1 MEISQLY
8 DVKNCGKVTRLAL
21 EKLWPVVDNLGIRIY
36 PRVCTGVALPV
47 FHSSLTGLK
56 TDWQGGFFRRCW
68 RLPCLVDKIA
78 PLLLCCFQDDLVAIW
93 PVCLE
98 RLQDELPQNL
108 FNMWIRPLQAEEQ
121 AGALRLLAPNPFF
134 VRHIADKYLA
144 RIREL
149 VKELSQGSMEQ
160 VLLEVGNRQDREAPP
175 PVSKPRDVTSTTTTT
190 VLPESLPRPAN
201 NLNPLF
207 TFENFV
213 AGKSNQLAFAACRQ
227 VAEKPGMSGH
237 NPLFIYGPT
246 GLGKTHLMHSVGNAV
261 LATNPNARILYLT
274 SDRFVQDFITAL
286 QRGLMNDFKRLYR
299 SLDVLLIDD
308 IQFFAGKTSTQEE
321 FFHTFNALLEGS
333 RQVILTSDKFPKE
346 INELDERLKS
356 RFAWGLT
363 LQVEPPELE
372 TRAAILMKKAE
383 QNSIRLPQ
391 HSAVFIAQ
399 HVQANVRELEGAL
412 NKVIATARFKGSELD
427 LDLVRESLKDVLAV
441 RAKQINIEN
450 IQKVVAEY
458 YRIPLREL
466 IGKKR
471 NRSYARPRQ
480 VAMALSRELT
490 SHSYPEIGHSF
501 DGRDHSTVIHACN
514 LIDELRKSDP
524 NMDEDYTNLLRLLQ
538 A

>member
-1 MEISQLY
+1 M
-8 DVKNCGKVTRLAL
+8 
-21 EKLWPVVDNLGIRIY
+21 
-36 PRVCTGVALPV
+36 
-47 FHSSLTGLK
+47 
-56 TDWQGGFFRRCW
+56 
-68 RLPCLVDKIA
+68 
-78 PLLLCCFQDDLVAIW
+78 AIW
-93 PVCLE
+93 PGCME

-108 FNMWIRPLQAEEQ
+108 FNMWIRPLQAEE
-121 AGALRLLAPNPFF
+121 GAQKLKLLAPNPFF
-134 VRHIADKYLA
+134 VRHIADKYLS

-149 VKELSQGSMEQ
+149 VLDLSHGQIDQ
-160 VLLEVGNRQDREAPP
+160 VSLEVGNRRDNEAHAAPAPP
-175 PVSKPRDVTSTTTTT
+175 PRVSHAHASRAHSHLAGGGPSPVD
-190 VLPESLPRPAN
+190 SLPRLSS

-213 AGKSNQLAFAACRQ
+213 SGKSNQLAFAACHQ
-227 VAEKPGMSGH
+227 VAEKPGSTGH

-261 LATNPNARILYLT
+261 LRANPNARILYIT
-274 SDRFVQDFITAL
+274 SERFVGDFVTAL
-286 QRGLMNDFKRLYR
+286 QRDLMNDFKRLYR

-308 IQFFAGKTSTQEE
+308 IQFFAGKGGSQEE

-333 RQVILTSDKFPKE
+333 RQIILTSDKFPRE
-346 INELDERLKS
+346 INNLDERLKS

-372 TRAAILMKKAE
+372 TRVAILMKKAE
-383 QNSIRLPQ
+383 QNGVILPQ
-391 HSAVFIAQ
+391 PSAFFVAQ

-412 NKVIATARFKGSELD
+412 NKVIATARFKGKPVD
-427 LDLVRESLKDVLAV
+427 LDLVKEALKDVLAV
-441 RAKQINIEN
+441 RAKQISIDN

-466 IGKKR
+466 TGKKR

-490 SHSYPEIGHSF
+490 SHSYPEIGQAF
-501 DGRDHSTVIHACN
+501 DGRDHSTVIHACEK
-514 LIDELRKSDP
+514 IDDLKRSDP
-524 NMDEDYTNLLRLLQ
+524 NMAEDYNNLLRLLQ

>member
-1 MEISQLY
+1 M
-8 DVKNCGKVTRLAL
+8 
-21 EKLWPVVDNLGIRIY
+21 
-36 PRVCTGVALPV
+36 
-47 FHSSLTGLK
+47 
-56 TDWQGGFFRRCW
+56 
-68 RLPCLVDKIA
+68 
-78 PLLLCCFQDDLVAIW
+78 AIW

-121 AGALRLLAPNPFF
+121 AGVLRLLAPNPFF

-149 VKELSQGSMEQ
+149 VKELSQGRLEQ
-160 VLLEVGNRQDREAPP
+160 VVLEVGNRQDRELATQPAVKPRAEGSGPVRAVAPP
-175 PVSKPRDVTSTTTTT
+175 P
-190 VLPESLPRPAN
+190 EALPRPAN

-207 TFENFV
+207 TFDNYV

-227 VAEKPGMSGH
+227 VAEKPGLSGH

-261 LATNPNARILYLT
+261 LATNPGARILYLT

-308 IQFFAGKTSTQEE
+308 IQFFAGKNSTQEE

-346 INELDERLKS
+346 INELDDRLKS

-363 LQVEPPELE
+363 QPVEPPELE

-399 HVQANVRELEGAL
+399 HVRANVRELEGAL
-412 NKVIATARFKGSELD
+412 NKVIATARFKGCELD

-441 RAKQINIEN
+441 RAKQ
-450 IQKVVAEY
+450 
-458 YRIPLREL
+458 
-466 IGKKR
+466 
-471 NRSYARPRQ
+471 
-480 VAMALSRELT
+480 
-490 SHSYPEIGHSF
+490 
-501 DGRDHSTVIHACN
+501 
-514 LIDELRKSDP
+514 
-524 NMDEDYTNLLRLLQ
+524 TN
-538 A
+538 

>member
-1 MEISQLY
+1 M
-8 DVKNCGKVTRLAL
+8 
-21 EKLWPVVDNLGIRIY
+21 
-36 PRVCTGVALPV
+36 
-47 FHSSLTGLK
+47 
-56 TDWQGGFFRRCW
+56 
-68 RLPCLVDKIA
+68 
-78 PLLLCCFQDDLVAIW
+78 AIW

-149 VKELSQGSMEQ
+149 VRELSQGSMEQ

-175 PVSKPRDVTSTTTTT
+175 PVSKPSRETSSTATTTT
-190 VLPESLPRPAN
+190 VVPESLPRPAN

-261 LATNPNARILYLT
+261 LAANPNARILYLT

-383 QNSIRLPQ
+383 QNAIRLPQ

>member
-1 MEISQLY
+1 M
-8 DVKNCGKVTRLAL
+8 
-21 EKLWPVVDNLGIRIY
+21 
-36 PRVCTGVALPV
+36 
-47 FHSSLTGLK
+47 
-56 TDWQGGFFRRCW
+56 
-68 RLPCLVDKIA
+68 
-78 PLLLCCFQDDLVAIW
+78 AIW

-121 AGALRLLAPNPFF
+121 GSALRLLAPNPFF
-134 VRHIADKYLA
+134 VRHIADKYLN

-149 VKELSQGSMEQ
+149 VKELSQGRMEK
-160 VLLEVGNRQDREAPP
+160 VLLEVGNRQDREESATQLRTTLDSSAGSSLSPAAV
-175 PVSKPRDVTSTTTTT
+175 VSDT
-190 VLPESLPRPAN
+190 LPRPAN

-207 TFENFV
+207 IFDNFV

-227 VAEKPGMSGH
+227 VAEKPGLSGH

-261 LATNPNARILYLT
+261 VASNPKARILYLT

-346 INELDERLKS
+346 INELDDRLKS

-412 NKVIATARFKGSELD
+412 NKVIATARFKGCELELD
-427 LDLVRESLKDVLAV
+427 LVKESLKDVLAV

-480 VAMALSRELT
+480 VAMTLSRELT
-490 SHSYPEIGHSF
+490 SHSYPEIGHAF

-514 LIDELRKSDP
+514 LIEDMKKSDP
-524 NMDEDYTNLLRLLQ
+524 NMGEDYNNLLRLLQ

>member
-1 MEISQLY
+1 M
-8 DVKNCGKVTRLAL
+8 
-21 EKLWPVVDNLGIRIY
+21 
-36 PRVCTGVALPV
+36 
-47 FHSSLTGLK
+47 
-56 TDWQGGFFRRCW
+56 
-68 RLPCLVDKIA
+68 
-78 PLLLCCFQDDLVAIW
+78 AIW

-108 FNMWIRPLQAEEQ
+108 FNMWIRPLQAEEGVQ
-121 AGALRLLAPNPFF
+121 SLKLLAPNPFF
-134 VRHIADKYLA
+134 VRHITDKYLA

-149 VKELSQGSMEQ
+149 ALDLSQGRLQQ
-160 VLLEVGNRQDREAPP
+160 VQLAVGSRNDSEKAPT
-175 PVSKPRDVTSTTTTT
+175 PVSVNRVSPAVVNPAPVADI
-190 VLPESLPRPAN
+190 LPRLSS

-213 AGKSNQLAFAACRQ
+213 SGKSNQLAFAACHQ
-227 VAEKPGMSGH
+227 VAEKPGSTGH

-261 LATNPNARILYLT
+261 LRGNPNARILYIT
-274 SDRFVQDFITAL
+274 SERFVGDFVTAL
-286 QRGLMNDFKRLYR
+286 QRDLMNDFKRLYR

-308 IQFFAGKTSTQEE
+308 IQFFAGKGGSQEE
-321 FFHTFNALLEGS
+321 FFHTFNTLLEGS
-333 RQVILTSDKFPKE
+333 RQVILTSDKFPRE
-346 INELDERLKS
+346 INNLDERLKS

-372 TRAAILMKKAE
+372 TRVAILMKKAE
-383 QNSIRLPQ
+383 QNGVVLPQ
-391 HSAVFIAQ
+391 QSAFFIAQ

-412 NKVIATARFKGSELD
+412 NKVIATARFKGKAVD
-427 LDLVRESLKDVLAV
+427 MDLVKESMKDVLAV

-466 IGKKR
+466 TGKKR

-490 SHSYPEIGHSF
+490 AHSYPEIGHAF
-501 DGRDHSTVIHACN
+501 DGRDHSTVIHACDK
-514 LIDELRKSDP
+514 IDDLKKSDP
-524 NMDEDYTNLLRLLQ
+524 NMAEDYNNLLRLLQ

>member
-1 MEISQLY
+1 
-8 DVKNCGKVTRLAL
+8 
-21 EKLWPVVDNLGIRIY
+21 
-36 PRVCTGVALPV
+36 
-47 FHSSLTGLK
+47 
-56 TDWQGGFFRRCW
+56 
-68 RLPCLVDKIA
+68 
-78 PLLLCCFQDDLVAIW
+78 VAIW

-98 RLQDELPQNL
+98 HLHDELPQNL
-108 FNMWIRPLQAEEQ
+108 FNMWIRPLQAEES
-121 AGALRLLAPNPFF
+121 AESLKLFAPNPFF
-134 VRHIADKYLA
+134 LRHIADKYMG

-149 VKELSQGSMEQ
+149 IKDHSQGRILD
-160 VLLEVGNRQDREAPP
+160 VKLEVGSRSDKVPAPP
-175 PVSKPRDVTSTTTTT
+175 PTRAELQQPPRQNQHAHQV
-190 VLPESLPRPAN
+190 VESSQPRPVS
-201 NLNPLF
+201 NLNGLF

-227 VAEKPGMSGH
+227 VAENLGGSGH

-261 LATNPNARILYLT
+261 LRNNPQARILYMT
-274 SDRFVQDFITAL
+274 SERFVGDFVTAL
-286 QRGLMNDFKRLYR
+286 QRGLMSEFKRLYR

-308 IQFFAGKTSTQEE
+308 IQFFAGKGSSQEE

-333 RQVILTSDKFPKE
+333 RQIILTSDKFPRE
-346 INELDERLKS
+346 INDLDERLKS

-372 TRAAILMKKAE
+372 TRVAILMKKAE
-383 QNSIRLPQ
+383 HNAISLPQ
-391 HSAVFIAQ
+391 PSAFFIAQ

-412 NKVIATARFKGSELD
+412 NKVIATARFKGRPIELD
-427 LDLVRESLKDVLAV
+427 LVKESLKDVLAV

-466 IGKKR
+466 TGKKR

-480 VAMALSRELT
+480 VAMALARELT
-490 SHSYPEIGHSF
+490 SHSYPEIGQAF
-501 DGRDHSTVIHACN
+501 DGRDHSTVIHACEK
-514 LIDELRKSDP
+514 IDDLKKSDP
-524 NMDEDYTNLLRLLQ
+524 NMAEDYNNLLRLLQ

>member
-1 MEISQLY
+1 M
-8 DVKNCGKVTRLAL
+8 
-21 EKLWPVVDNLGIRIY
+21 
-36 PRVCTGVALPV
+36 
-47 FHSSLTGLK
+47 
-56 TDWQGGFFRRCW
+56 
-68 RLPCLVDKIA
+68 
-78 PLLLCCFQDDLVAIW
+78 
-93 PVCLE
+93 E
-98 RLQDELPQNL
+98 RLQEELPQNL
-108 FNMWIRPLQAEEQ
+108 FNMWIRPLQAEEGGQ
-121 AGALRLLAPNPFF
+121 RLKLLAPNPFF

-149 VKELSQGSMEQ
+149 VQDLSGGRIDQ
-160 VLLEVGNRQDREAPP
+160 VTLEVGSRRDNEAAAAATTPAP
-175 PVSKPRDVTSTTTTT
+175 SSRHAPSSATATVTPA
-190 VLPESLPRPAN
+190 PESLPRLSS

-213 AGKSNQLAFAACRQ
+213 SGKSNQLAFAACHQ
-227 VAEKPGMSGH
+227 VAEKPGSTGH

-261 LATNPNARILYLT
+261 LRANPNARILYIT
-274 SDRFVQDFITAL
+274 SERFVGDFVTAL
-286 QRGLMNDFKRLYR
+286 QRDLMNDFKRLYR

-308 IQFFAGKTSTQEE
+308 IQFFAGKGGSQEE

-333 RQVILTSDKFPKE
+333 RQIILTSDKFPRE
-346 INELDERLKS
+346 ISNLDERLKS

-372 TRAAILMKKAE
+372 TRVAILMKKAE
-383 QNSIRLPQ
+383 QNGVVLPQ
-391 HSAVFIAQ
+391 PSAFFIAQ

-412 NKVIATARFKGSELD
+412 NKVIATARFKGRPVD
-427 LDLVRESLKDVLAV
+427 LDLVKESLKDVLAV
-441 RAKQINIEN
+441 RAKQISIEN

-466 IGKKR
+466 TGKKR

-490 SHSYPEIGHSF
+490 SHSYPEIGQAF
-501 DGRDHSTVIHACN
+501 DGRDHSTVIHACEK
-514 LIDELRKSDP
+514 IDDLKRSDP
-524 NMDEDYTNLLRLLQ
+524 NMAEDYNNLLRLLQ

>member
-1 MEISQLY
+1 M
-8 DVKNCGKVTRLAL
+8 
-21 EKLWPVVDNLGIRIY
+21 
-36 PRVCTGVALPV
+36 
-47 FHSSLTGLK
+47 
-56 TDWQGGFFRRCW
+56 
-68 RLPCLVDKIA
+68 
-78 PLLLCCFQDDLVAIW
+78 AIW

-121 AGALRLLAPNPFF
+121 GSALRLLAPNPFF
-134 VRHIADKYLA
+134 VRHIADKYLS

-149 VKELSQGSMEQ
+149 VKELSQGRMEK
-160 VLLEVGNRQDREAPP
+160 VLLEVGNRQDRE
-175 PVSKPRDVTSTTTTT
+175 
-190 VLPESLPRPAN
+190 ESATQLRATQDSATGSNSLSAAAVVPDTLPRPAN

-207 TFENFV
+207 IFDNFV

-227 VAEKPGMSGH
+227 VAEKPGLSGH

-261 LATNPNARILYLT
+261 VASNPKARILYLT

-412 NKVIATARFKGSELD
+412 NKVIATARFKGCELELD
-427 LDLVRESLKDVLAV
+427 LVKESLKDVLAV

-480 VAMALSRELT
+480 VAMTLSRELT
-490 SHSYPEIGHSF
+490 SHSYPEIGHAF

-514 LIDELRKSDP
+514 LIEDLKKSDP
-524 NMDEDYTNLLRLLQ
+524 NMGEDYNNLLRLLQ

>member
-1 MEISQLY
+1 M
-8 DVKNCGKVTRLAL
+8 
-21 EKLWPVVDNLGIRIY
+21 
-36 PRVCTGVALPV
+36 
-47 FHSSLTGLK
+47 
-56 TDWQGGFFRRCW
+56 
-68 RLPCLVDKIA
+68 
-78 PLLLCCFQDDLVAIW
+78 AIW

-108 FNMWIRPLQAEEQ
+108 FNMWIRPLQADEQ

-149 VKELSQGSMEQ
+149 VKELSQGSMDQ
-160 VLLEVGNRQDREAPP
+160 VLLEVGNRQDREAAP
-175 PVSKPRDVTSTTTTT
+175 PVSKPREVSPAATTT
-190 VLPESLPRPAN
+190 VVPESLPRPAN

-261 LATNPNARILYLT
+261 LAANPNARILYLT

-412 NKVIATARFKGSELD
+412 NKVIATARFKGSDLD

-441 RAKQINIEN
+441 RAKQINIDN

>member
-1 MEISQLY
+1 M
-8 DVKNCGKVTRLAL
+8 
-21 EKLWPVVDNLGIRIY
+21 
-36 PRVCTGVALPV
+36 
-47 FHSSLTGLK
+47 
-56 TDWQGGFFRRCW
+56 
-68 RLPCLVDKIA
+68 
-78 PLLLCCFQDDLVAIW
+78 AIW

-175 PVSKPRDVTSTTTTT
+175 PVSKPREASPTPTTT
-190 VLPESLPRPAN
+190 VVPESLPRPAN

-261 LATNPNARILYLT
+261 LAANPNARILYLT

-346 INELDERLKS
+346 INEVDERLKS

-383 QNSIRLPQ
+383 QNAIRLPQ
-391 HSAVFIAQ
+391 PSAVFIAQ

-412 NKVIATARFKGSELD
+412 NKVIATARFKGRDLD
-427 LDLVRESLKDVLAV
+427 LELVRESLKDVLAV
-441 RAKQINIEN
+441 RAKQINIDN
-450 IQKVVAEY
+450 IQRVVAEY

>member
-1 MEISQLY
+1 M
-8 DVKNCGKVTRLAL
+8 
-21 EKLWPVVDNLGIRIY
+21 
-36 PRVCTGVALPV
+36 
-47 FHSSLTGLK
+47 
-56 TDWQGGFFRRCW
+56 
-68 RLPCLVDKIA
+68 
-78 PLLLCCFQDDLVAIW
+78 AIW

-149 VKELSQGSMEQ
+149 VRELSQGRMEQ

-175 PVSKPRDVTSTTTTT
+175 PVSKPSRETSSSATTTT
-190 VLPESLPRPAN
+190 VVPESLPRPAN

-261 LATNPNARILYLT
+261 LAANPNARILYLT

-383 QNSIRLPQ
+383 QNAIRLPQ

>member
-1 MEISQLY
+1 M
-8 DVKNCGKVTRLAL
+8 
-21 EKLWPVVDNLGIRIY
+21 
-36 PRVCTGVALPV
+36 
-47 FHSSLTGLK
+47 
-56 TDWQGGFFRRCW
+56 
-68 RLPCLVDKIA
+68 
-78 PLLLCCFQDDLVAIW
+78 AIW

-149 VKELSQGSMEQ
+149 VKELSQGSMDQ

-175 PVSKPRDVTSTTTTT
+175 PVSKPRETASTRTTTM
-190 VLPESLPRPAN
+190 VPESLPRPAN

-213 AGKSNQLAFAACRQ
+213 AGKSNQLAFAACQQ
-227 VAEKPGMSGH
+227 VAAKPGMSGH

>member
-1 MEISQLY
+1 MLGSDSFL
-8 DVKNCGKVTRLAL
+8 VF
-21 EKLWPVVDNLGIRIY
+21 VV
-36 PRVCTGVALPV
+36 
-47 FHSSLTGLK
+47 
-56 TDWQGGFFRRCW
+56 
-68 RLPCLVDKIA
+68 
-78 PLLLCCFQDDLVAIW
+78 QDDVVAIW
-93 PVCLE
+93 PVCME

-108 FNMWIRPLQAEEQ
+108 FNMWIRPLQAEEGVQ
-121 AGALRLLAPNPFF
+121 TLKLLAPNPFF

-149 VKELSQGSMEQ
+149 ALDLSQGRLQS
-160 VLLEVGNRQDREAPP
+160 VLLEVGSRQDRAVAPP
-175 PVSKPRDVTSTTTTT
+175 VQAERERPSGQTGQVKPALAET
-190 VLPESLPRPAN
+190 LPRLSS

-213 AGKSNQLAFAACRQ
+213 SGKSNQLAFAACHQ
-227 VAEKPGMSGH
+227 VAEKPGSTGH

-261 LATNPNARILYLT
+261 LRGNPNARILYIT
-274 SDRFVQDFITAL
+274 SERFVGDFVTAL
-286 QRGLMNDFKRLYR
+286 QRDLMNDFKRLYR

-308 IQFFAGKTSTQEE
+308 IQFFAGKGGSQEE
-321 FFHTFNALLEGS
+321 FFHTFNSLLEGS
-333 RQVILTSDKFPKE
+333 RQIILTSDKFPRE
-346 INELDERLKS
+346 INNLDERLKS

-372 TRAAILMKKAE
+372 TRVAILMKKAE
-383 QNSIRLPQ
+383 QNAVALPQ
-391 HSAVFIAQ
+391 PSAFFIGQ

-412 NKVIATARFKGSELD
+412 NKVIATARFKGKPVDLEL
-427 LDLVRESLKDVLAV
+427 VKESLKDVLAV

-466 IGKKR
+466 TGKKR

-490 SHSYPEIGHSF
+490 AHSYPEIGHAF
-501 DGRDHSTVIHACN
+501 DGRDHSTVIHACDK
-514 LIDELRKSDP
+514 IDDLKKSDP
-524 NMDEDYTNLLRLLQ
+524 NMAEDYNNLLRLLQ

>member
-1 MEISQLY
+1 M
-8 DVKNCGKVTRLAL
+8 
-21 EKLWPVVDNLGIRIY
+21 
-36 PRVCTGVALPV
+36 
-47 FHSSLTGLK
+47 
-56 TDWQGGFFRRCW
+56 
-68 RLPCLVDKIA
+68 
-78 PLLLCCFQDDLVAIW
+78 AIW
-93 PVCLE
+93 PSCME

-108 FNMWIRPLQAEEQ
+108 FNMWIRPLQAEEGVQ
-121 AGALRLLAPNPFF
+121 KLKLLAPNPFF
-134 VRHIADKYLA
+134 VRHIADKYLS

-149 VKELSQGSMEQ
+149 VLDLSHGQIDQ
-160 VLLEVGNRQDREAPP
+160 VSLEVGNRRDNEAHVAPSPP
-175 PVSKPRDVTSTTTTT
+175 PRVSHAHAFRAHSHLAGGGPSPVD
-190 VLPESLPRPAN
+190 SLPRLSS

-213 AGKSNQLAFAACRQ
+213 SGKSNQLAFAACHQ
-227 VAEKPGMSGH
+227 VAEKPGSTGH

-261 LATNPNARILYLT
+261 LRANPNARILYIT
-274 SDRFVQDFITAL
+274 SERFVGDFVTAL
-286 QRGLMNDFKRLYR
+286 QRDLMNDFKRLYR

-308 IQFFAGKTSTQEE
+308 IQFFAGKGGSQEE

-333 RQVILTSDKFPKE
+333 RQIILTSDKFPRE
-346 INELDERLKS
+346 INNLDERLKS

-372 TRAAILMKKAE
+372 TRVAILMKKAE
-383 QNSIRLPQ
+383 QNGVILPQ
-391 HSAVFIAQ
+391 PSAFFVAQ

-412 NKVIATARFKGSELD
+412 NKVIATARFKGKPVD
-427 LDLVRESLKDVLAV
+427 LDLVKEALKDVLAV
-441 RAKQINIEN
+441 RAKQISIDN

-466 IGKKR
+466 TGKKR

-490 SHSYPEIGHSF
+490 SHSYPEIGQAF
-501 DGRDHSTVIHACN
+501 DGRDHSTVIHACEK
-514 LIDELRKSDP
+514 IDDLKRSDP
-524 NMDEDYTNLLRLLQ
+524 NMAEDYNNLLRLLQ

>member
-1 MEISQLY
+1 
-8 DVKNCGKVTRLAL
+8 
-21 EKLWPVVDNLGIRIY
+21 VDRIR
-36 PRVCTGVALPV
+36 T
-47 FHSSLTGLK
+47 
-56 TDWQGGFFRRCW
+56 
-68 RLPCLVDKIA
+68 
-78 PLLLCCFQDDLVAIW
+78 LLLCCFQDDVVAIW

-108 FNMWIRPLQAEEQ
+108 FNMWIRPLQAEERG
-121 AGALRLLAPNPFF
+121 GALRLLAPNPFF
-134 VRHIADKYLA
+134 VRHIADKYLS

-149 VKELSQGSMEQ
+149 VAELSQGQ
-160 VLLEVGNRQDREAPP
+160 VQAVHLEVGNRQDREVAAQPPSSRSDRPAASAAAPA
-175 PVSKPRDVTSTTTTT
+175 
-190 VLPESLPRPAN
+190 ENMPRPAN

-207 TFENFV
+207 TFDNFV

-227 VAEKPGMSGH
+227 VAEKPGLNGH

-261 LATNPNARILYLT
+261 VVNNPNARILYLT
-274 SDRFVQDFITAL
+274 SERFVQDFITAL

-308 IQFFAGKTSTQEE
+308 IQFFAGKGSSQEE

-346 INELDERLKS
+346 INALDERLKS

-412 NKVIATARFKGSELD
+412 NKVIATARFKGCELD
-427 LDLVRESLKDVLAV
+427 LDLVKESLKDVLAV
-441 RAKQINIEN
+441 RAKQINIDN
-450 IQKVVAEY
+450 IQRVVAEY

-466 IGKKR
+466 TGKKR

-480 VAMALSRELT
+480 VAMSLSRELT
-490 SHSYPEIGHSF
+490 SHSYPEIGHAF

-514 LIDELRKSDP
+514 TIEELKKSDP
-524 NMDEDYTNLLRLLQ
+524 NMGEDYSNLLRLLQ

>member
-1 MEISQLY
+1 M
-8 DVKNCGKVTRLAL
+8 
-21 EKLWPVVDNLGIRIY
+21 
-36 PRVCTGVALPV
+36 
-47 FHSSLTGLK
+47 
-56 TDWQGGFFRRCW
+56 
-68 RLPCLVDKIA
+68 
-78 PLLLCCFQDDLVAIW
+78 AIW
-93 PVCLE
+93 PGCME

-108 FNMWIRPLQAEEQ
+108 FNMWIRPLQAEE
-121 AGALRLLAPNPFF
+121 GARKLKLLAPNPFF
-134 VRHIADKYLA
+134 VRHIADKYLS

-149 VKELSQGSMEQ
+149 VLDLSHGQIDQ
-160 VLLEVGNRQDREAPP
+160 VSLEVGNRRDNEAHAAPAP
-175 PVSKPRDVTSTTTTT
+175 SPRVSQAHASHAHSHLAGGGPSPVD
-190 VLPESLPRPAN
+190 SLPRLSS

-213 AGKSNQLAFAACRQ
+213 SGKSNQLAFAACHQ
-227 VAEKPGMSGH
+227 VAEKPGSTGH

-261 LATNPNARILYLT
+261 LRANPNARILYIT
-274 SDRFVQDFITAL
+274 SERFVGDFVTAL
-286 QRGLMNDFKRLYR
+286 QRDLMNDFKRLYR

-308 IQFFAGKTSTQEE
+308 IQFFAGKGGSQEE

-333 RQVILTSDKFPKE
+333 RQIILTSDKFPRE
-346 INELDERLKS
+346 INNLDERLKS

-372 TRAAILMKKAE
+372 TRVAILMKKAE
-383 QNSIRLPQ
+383 QNGVILPQ
-391 HSAVFIAQ
+391 PSAFFVAQ

-412 NKVIATARFKGSELD
+412 NKVIATARFKGKPVD
-427 LDLVRESLKDVLAV
+427 LDLVKEALKDVLAV
-441 RAKQINIEN
+441 RAKQISIDN

-466 IGKKR
+466 TGKKR

-490 SHSYPEIGHSF
+490 SHSYPEIGQAF
-501 DGRDHSTVIHACN
+501 DGRDHSTVIHACEK
-514 LIDELRKSDP
+514 IDDLKRSDP
-524 NMDEDYTNLLRLLQ
+524 NMAEDYNNLLRLLQ

>member
-1 MEISQLY
+1 MS
-8 DVKNCGKVTRLAL
+8 CLAL
-21 EKLWPVVDNLGIRIY
+21 EKLCPVVDNLGITIY
-36 PRVCTGVALPV
+36 PPVCTGVTLPV

-56 TDWQGGFFRRCW
+56 MVWQEGFFCRYW
-68 RLPCLVDKIA
+68 QLPCHVDKIT
-78 PLLLCCFQDDLVAIW
+78 PPFWFCCFQDDVVAIW

-134 VRHIADKYLA
+134 VRHVADKYLT

-149 VKELSQGSMEQ
+149 TKELSQGALEQ
-160 VLLEVGNRQDREAPP
+160 VLLEVGSRQDREAPAAT
-175 PVSKPRDVTSTTTTT
+175 VKPRERLTPPAV
-190 VLPESLPRPAN
+190 VPETMPRPAN
-201 NLNPLF
+201 NLNQLF

-213 AGKSNQLAFAACRQ
+213 AGKSNQLAFAACQQ
-227 VAEKPGMSGH
+227 VAAKPGMSGH

-261 LATNPNARILYLT
+261 LASNPNARILYLT

-346 INELDERLKS
+346 INELDDRLKS

-363 LQVEPPELE
+363 LPVEPPELE

-412 NKVIATARFKGSELD
+412 NKVIATARFKGSELE

-441 RAKQINIEN
+441 RAKQINIDN

-480 VAMALSRELT
+480 VAMTLSRELT
-490 SHSYPEIGHSF
+490 SHSYPEIGYSF

-524 NMDEDYTNLLRLLQ
+524 NMAEDYTNLLRLLQ

>member
-1 MEISQLY
+1 M
-8 DVKNCGKVTRLAL
+8 
-21 EKLWPVVDNLGIRIY
+21 
-36 PRVCTGVALPV
+36 
-47 FHSSLTGLK
+47 
-56 TDWQGGFFRRCW
+56 
-68 RLPCLVDKIA
+68 
-78 PLLLCCFQDDLVAIW
+78 AIW

-108 FNMWIRPLQAEEQ
+108 FNMWIRPLQAEER
-121 AGALRLLAPNPFF
+121 ADVLLLLAPNTFF
-134 VRHIADKYLA
+134 VRHIADKYLL

-149 VKELSQGSMEQ
+149 VSDVGAGRLQ
-160 VLLEVGNRQDREAPP
+160 VQLEVGNRQDRDAAASAAVAASARASAAVPAPAAGGNARGEPATEA
-175 PVSKPRDVTSTTTTT
+175 
-190 VLPESLPRPAN
+190 LPRLAS

-207 TFENFV
+207 LFENFV
-213 AGKSNQLAFAACRQ
+213 AGKSNQIAFAACQQ
-227 VAEKPGMSGH
+227 VAEKPGLGGH

-261 LATNPNARILYLT
+261 LRANPDARILYL
-274 SDRFVQDFITAL
+274 SSERFVQDFITAL
-286 QRGLMNDFKRLYR
+286 QRGLMSHFKSLYR

-308 IQFFAGKTSTQEE
+308 IQFFAGKGSSQEE

-333 RQVILTSDKFPKE
+333 RQVILTSDKFPRE

-372 TRAAILMKKAE
+372 TRTAILMKKAE
-383 QNSIRLPQ
+383 QNGIVLPQ
-391 HSAVFIAQ
+391 PSAFFIAQ

-412 NKVIATARFKGSELD
+412 NKVIATARFKGRPID
-427 LDLVRESLKDVLAV
+427 LEMVRESLKDVLAV

-466 IGKKR
+466 TGKKR

-480 VAMALSRELT
+480 VAMTLARELT
-490 SHSYPEIGHSF
+490 GHSYPEIGQAF
-501 DGRDHSTVIHACN
+501 DGRDHSTVIHACDK
-514 LIDELRKSDP
+514 IDELKKTDP
-524 NMDEDYTNLLRLLQ
+524 NMVEDYNNLLRLLQ

>member
-1 MEISQLY
+1 M
-8 DVKNCGKVTRLAL
+8 
-21 EKLWPVVDNLGIRIY
+21 
-36 PRVCTGVALPV
+36 
-47 FHSSLTGLK
+47 
-56 TDWQGGFFRRCW
+56 
-68 RLPCLVDKIA
+68 
-78 PLLLCCFQDDLVAIW
+78 AIW
-93 PVCLE
+93 PVCME

-108 FNMWIRPLQAEEQ
+108 FNMWIRPLQAEEGVQ
-121 AGALRLLAPNPFF
+121 TLKLLAPNPFF

-149 VKELSQGSMEQ
+149 ALDLSQGRLQS
-160 VLLEVGNRQDREAPP
+160 VLLEVGSRQDRVVTPTTPAVERVPSQTGQRKEAP
-175 PVSKPRDVTSTTTTT
+175 V
-190 VLPESLPRPAN
+190 ESLPRLSS

-213 AGKSNQLAFAACRQ
+213 SGKSNQLAFAACHQ
-227 VAEKPGMSGH
+227 VAEKPGSTGH

-261 LATNPNARILYLT
+261 LRGNPNARILYIT
-274 SDRFVQDFITAL
+274 SERFVGDFVTAL
-286 QRGLMNDFKRLYR
+286 QRDLMNDFKRLYR

-308 IQFFAGKTSTQEE
+308 IQFFAGKGGSQEE
-321 FFHTFNALLEGS
+321 FFHTFNSLLEGS
-333 RQVILTSDKFPKE
+333 RQIILTSDKFPKE
-346 INELDERLKS
+346 INNLDERLKS

-372 TRAAILMKKAE
+372 TRVAILMKKAE
-383 QNSIRLPQ
+383 QNGVALPQ
-391 HSAVFIAQ
+391 PSAFFIGQ

-412 NKVIATARFKGSELD
+412 NKVIATARFKGKSVDLEL
-427 LDLVRESLKDVLAV
+427 VKESLKDVLAV

-466 IGKKR
+466 TGKKR

-480 VAMALSRELT
+480 VAMALSRQLT
-490 SHSYPEIGHSF
+490 AHSYPEIGHAF
-501 DGRDHSTVIHACN
+501 DGRDHSTVIHACDK
-514 LIDELRKSDP
+514 IDDLKKADP
-524 NMDEDYTNLLRLLQ
+524 NMAEDYNNLLRLLQ